1 VPVPAPAP
9 APEQQAKPSN
19 EREVKSAPESLKSKL
34 RGYATVGE
42 EAKAPGAPSND

>member
-1 VPVPAPAP
+1 VP

-34 RGYATVGE
+34 RGYATAGE